1 MFCRETKVTSLKI
14 QILCPQILIFQF
26 FERPY
31 VLWEL
36 LAPKKQHGWSCY
48 WCTFTSWQRSGEV
61 NYVLHFFSR
70 DIGIKIIPLLFVKKT
85 LSNTLCILMFVWFS
99 RFTRIVRSPCTCLEC
114 ECDLQL
120 WSTVGSQ
127 SQLNTY
133 PVDHGL
139 ELILIT
145 VWNVYWKNNNVLEVE
160 IN

>member
-1 MFCRETKVTSLKI
+1 MCFVVRLRWRPLKSRFSVHKSWFSSF
-14 QILCPQILIFQF
+14 LSAHMYCGNFWRL
-26 FERPY
+26 
-31 VLWEL
+31 
-36 LAPKKQHGWSCY
+36 KQHGWSCY